1 MPITWKDHKAE
12 GGVPTADA
20 RRLEKAARGWGANPR
35 DWRMSYE
42 AVPLEQWVRIE
53 TWDGSTW
60 SELKEFRFGDDVFE
74 MAPADHEPDSNPE

>member
-1 MPITWKDHKAE
+1 
-12 GGVPTADA
+12 
-20 RRLEKAARGWGANPR
+20 
-35 DWRMSYE
+35 MSYE

>member
-1 MPITWKDHKAE
+1 MVCRPRTPAGWK
-12 GGVPTADA
+12 
-20 RRLEKAARGWGANPR
+20 RRLGGWGADPR